1 MKKRKQQLEER
12 TKKDPNRMKNIQS
25 TVDDQGGMMNTALTN
40 IVVIIGFA
48 AFAMTVKY
56 VVNSLVN

>member
-1 MKKRKQQLEER
+1 
-12 TKKDPNRMKNIQS
+12 MKNIQS